1 MPRPALFIGDASLT
15 PAYLCSEKAP
25 LNQELKK
32 GEKNVNV
39 PKEIADKKEAQEQP
53 TVADNQAE
61 ADALRIPPDP
71 NVPSGILSVIIHQI
85 NNRAHL
91 TVSCPST

>member
-1 MPRPALFIGDASLT
+1 VPSFVLATHSTNSHGLR
-15 PAYLCSEKAP
+15 SEKAA
-25 LNQELKK
+25 LNQNLKK

-39 PKEIADKKEAQEQP
+39 PKEIQNEKQSQEQP
-53 TVADNQAE
+53 TVADNKDE

-85 NNRAHL
+85 NNRQSPCCVFML
-91 TVSCPST
+91 TNS

>member
-1 MPRPALFIGDASLT
+1 VLFALAT
-15 PAYLCSEKAP
+15 PCPNSYGLRSEKAA
-25 LNQELKK
+25 LNQGLKK

-39 PKEIADKKEAQEQP
+39 PKEIQNEKQSQEQP
-53 TVADNQAE
+53 TAADNKDE

-85 NNRAHL
+85 NNRKPACCVLML
-91 TVSCPST
+91 TNS